1 MTDRFRTEVKI
12 PEPGLQM
19 NYTHTLF
26 FIGSCFADSIG
37 TRFEKLKFNT
47 LVNPFGVMYNPI
59 SVSLALDRI
68 IRKRHFCSN
77 DLFFHNQLWHCAEL
91 HGSFSQPEPEL
102 VLQQANLAIDRAH
115 RFLKE
120 TDFLLITFGT
130 AWIYEAATTGQTVAN
145 CHKLPESAF
154 NRRRLSVDEIVNQWI
169 QHIDQIREFNPK
181 IRIVF
186 TVSPIRHL
194 RDGAHQN
201 QLSKSVVLLA
211 VDTLC
216 QHFAQCSSY
225 FPSYE
230 LVMDELRDY
239 RFYAADMIHLSDVA
253 IDFIFDT
260 FAQSNIDPQALTLSK
275 QIEKITRAATHRIL
289 QNNLAEIRS
298 FAHKQL
304 TIISDIENK
313 HPIINFLTEKEYFTN
328 LLQNQHSFSINL
340 SDHSTI

>member
-37 TRFEKLKFNT
+37 NIFQGLKFKA
-47 LVNPFGVMYNPI
+47 LVNPFGVMYNPL
-59 SVSLALDRI
+59 SVANALDRFV
-68 IRKRHFCSN
+68 RKRHINRN
-77 DLFFHNQLWHCAEL
+77 DLFFHNQLWHCSEL
-91 HGSFSQPEPEL
+91 HGSFSQPSPEL
-102 VLQQANLAIDRAH
+102 VLKQANSAIDRAH
-115 RFLKE
+115 QFLKE
-120 TDFLLITFGT
+120 TDFLLITWGT
-130 AWIYEAATTGQTVAN
+130 AWVYEDFSTGSTVAN

-154 NRRRLSVDEIVNQWI
+154 NRRRLNTNEVVETWI
-169 QHIDQIREFNPK
+169 QTISQIKEFNPK
-181 IRIVF
+181 IHIVF

-201 QLSKSVVLLA
+201 QLSKSVLLLA
-211 VDTLC
+211 TNALC
-216 QHFAQCSSY
+216 QHFHECSSY

-239 RFYAADMIHLSDVA
+239 RFYAADMIHLSEVA
-253 IDFIFDT
+253 IDFVYEKFT
-260 FAQSNIDPQALTLSK
+260 QSNLEPQTLMLSK
-275 QIEKITRAATHRIL
+275 QIEKISRAATHRFL
-289 QNNLAEIRS
+289 QNNSAEIRS

-304 TIISDIENK
+304 KTMLEIEEK
-313 HPIINFLTEKEYFTN
+313 HPFINFLTEKEYFTN

>member
-12 PEPGLQM
+12 PELGLQM
-19 NYTHTLF
+19 NYTHALF

-68 IRKRHFCSN
+68 IRKRHINRN
-77 DLFFHNQLWHCAEL
+77 DLFFHNQLWHCSEL
-91 HGSFSQPEPEL
+91 HGSFSQPSPEL
-102 VLQQANLAIDRAH
+102 VLKQANSAIDRAH
-115 RFLKE
+115 QFLKE
-120 TDFLLITFGT
+120 TDFLLITWGT
-130 AWIYEAATTGQTVAN
+130 AWVYEDFSTGNTVAN

-154 NRRRLSVDEIVNQWI
+154 NRRRLSSEEIVEKWI
-169 QHIDQIREFNPK
+169 QTIEQIKEFNPK

-201 QLSKSVVLLA
+201 QLSKSVLLLA
-211 VDTLC
+211 ANALC
-216 QHFAQCSSY
+216 QHFRECSSY

-239 RFYAADMIHLSDVA
+239 RFYAADMIHLNEVA
-253 IDFIFDT
+253 IDFVYEKFT
-260 FAQSNIDPQALTLSK
+260 LSNLESQTLMLSK

-304 TIISDIENK
+304 AAISEIEKK
-313 HPIINFLTEKEYFTN
+313 HSFINFLMEKEYFTN

>member
-12 PEPGLQM
+12 PGSGLKM
-19 NYTHTLF
+19 NYTNSMF
-26 FIGSCFADSIG
+26 FMGSCFADSIG
-37 TRFEKLKFNT
+37 TKFEKLKFNT

-59 SVSLALDRI
+59 SVSNALDRI
-68 IRKRHFCSN
+68 VRKRPFN
-77 DLFFHNQLWHCAEL
+77 RNELFFHNQMWHCADL
-91 HGSFSQPEPEL
+91 HGSFSQPTPEL
-102 VLQQANLAIDRAH
+102 VLQQANDAVEQAH
-115 RFLKE
+115 HFLKE
-120 TDFLLITFGT
+120 ADFLLLTFGT
-130 AWIYEAATTGQTVAN
+130 SWIYEEVSSGQTVAN

-154 NRRRLSVDEIVNQWI
+154 NRRRMGVEEVVTLWI
-169 QHIDQIREFNPK
+169 QRINQIRDFNPK
-181 IRIVF
+181 IQVVF

-201 QLSKSVVLLA
+201 QLSKSVLLLA
-211 VDTLC
+211 VDALY

-289 QNNLAEIRS
+289 QNNLAEIRT

-304 TIISDIENK
+304 TIITEIEKK
-313 HPIINFLTEKEYFTN
+313 HPIINFLAEKEYFTN